1 MFTSLDLTSLFS
13 PLKKKG
19 IDISTLIK
27 SLTAYKLSD
36 NFSIK
41 RAHTWL
47 MHPDTREWYNL
58 PSFTDKTLYRPLET
72 LGENSACITSGLQDR
87 IFSRYQFEHT
97 DVNLD

>member
-27 SLTAYKLSD
+27 ALTAYKLSD

-41 RAHTWL
+41 RAHSWL
-47 MHPDTREWYNL
+47 MQPETREYYDL
-58 PSFTDKTLYRPLET
+58 PSFTGKTLDRLLET
-72 LGENSACITSGLQDR
+72 LGENSGFIISGLQDR

>member
-1 MFTSLDLTSLFS
+1 MFTSLDLPSLFS

-41 RAHTWL
+41 RAHSWL

-58 PSFTDKTLYRPLET
+58 PSFTDKTLYRLLET
-72 LGENSACITSGLQDR
+72 LGENSAFIISGYRTAYSPAISL
-87 IFSRYQFEHT
+87 ST
-97 DVNLD
+97 PT